1 LLGLVDAVRVAR
13 SGGVGRPRVR
23 PGYLV
28 ADKAY
33 SSRANRAGLH
43 ARRIAHTIPKRDD
56 QRTHRRR
63 RGRRGSRPVAF
74 YPVQYRRRNQVERGF
89 ARRTQL
95 RAVAT
100 RYDKLKCRYEA
111 TLTIASLLDWLRA
124 SPDRTRS

>member
-1 LLGLVDAVRVAR
+1 M
-13 SGGVGRPRVR
+13 
-23 PGYLV
+23 
-28 ADKAY
+28 
-33 SSRANRAGLH
+33 
-43 ARRIAHTIPKRDD
+43 
-56 QRTHRRR
+56 
-63 RGRRGSRPVAF
+63 AF